1 MRLSQFCVLSAVGIL
16 CLPSSVF
23 AAPATLQPK
32 TAAAVIAADEGWLKA
47 EETGDTAYVDNLLL
61 PEYRSVN
68 ADGSVHDKAAIL
80 ASAHKNVGSTAR
92 TLADE
97 KWLAAHPMG
106 TAVLIQGDC
115 DLLSQAARSGEG
127 DHVERY
133 LRLPRR
139 TVARN
144 LLATH
149 GRGKV
154 TVPPTPPPPVREAGL

>member
-47 EETGDTAYVDNLLL
+47 EETGDTAYIDNLLL

-80 ASAHKNVGSTAR
+80 ASTRKNAGSTAR
-92 TLADE
+92 SVADQ

-106 TAVLIQGDC
+106 TAVLIQGDTAIVTFYLKPLGPEKGIMSS
-115 DLLSQAARSGEG
+115 DIFVYRDGQWHAIYSQHTDA
-127 DHVERY
+127 
-133 LRLPRR
+133 
-139 TVARN
+139 
-144 LLATH
+144 
-149 GRGKV
+149 GK
-154 TVPPTPPPPVREAGL
+154 